1 MGSSLRYWTNP
12 KAVIDLADVVA
23 IVETGWGGI
32 AGYSYEVA
40 IKKVGTL
47 ELKGTGLITQW
58 KKYKEVEDGEQ
69 DEGDGAASI

>member
-12 KAVIDLADVVA
+12 KAVLDLDEIAG
-23 IVETGWGGI
+23 IVETGWVSV
-32 AGYSYEVA
+32 GYSYH
-40 IKKVGTL
+40 VGFKSGGVI

-69 DEGDGAASI
+69 DEGDGTASI